1 MYTQML
7 VSCHMNF
14 TVPSRMEPRG
24 EINPDFPIRNKPV
37 LNVFYRD
44 LNVTTDG
51 EIRGEN
57 L

>member
-1 MYTQML
+1 ML

-51 EIRGEN
+51 EIKGEN